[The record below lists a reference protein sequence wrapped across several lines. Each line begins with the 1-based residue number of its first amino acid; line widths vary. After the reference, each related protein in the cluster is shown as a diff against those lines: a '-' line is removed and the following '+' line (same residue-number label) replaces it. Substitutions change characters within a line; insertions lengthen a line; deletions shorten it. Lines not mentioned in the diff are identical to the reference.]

1 MVARPIFEDQMPYS
15 HFFKGISLAD
25 VEEFV
30 SVGHL
35 FGYFF
40 LHKFFL
46 VEMLLFGLVLFL
58 HFLHPLG
65 IELIEIGQIFEIDLS
80 LEGRLLYLLTLI
92 VLDLLLL
99 AFLLF
104 DLLGIQEFDEVVKIV
119 LHLNFN
125 SIIKII

>member
-1 MVARPIFEDQMPYS
+1 
-15 HFFKGISLAD
+15 
-25 VEEFV
+25 
-30 SVGHL
+30 
-35 FGYFF
+35 
-40 LHKFFL
+40 
-46 VEMLLFGLVLFL
+46 MLLFGLVLFL